1 MLTDGLHSYISYCE
15 SVYIS
20 TQVLELGETVGGLTA
35 AAAAHLGL
43 PAGVP
48 VAQGGADAF
57 VGMLGLGVVSPNQ
70 LALITGSSHLLLG
83 LATERFHGEGLFG
96 TYADALLPG
105 THVVEGGQTST
116 GSVINWFKKLL
127 GNPEVRTPRQ
137 AWLCHP
143 RRNVQLPLPAAE
155 AAIIRRYTSMWS
167 GPVRL
172 M

>member
-1 MLTDGLHSYISYCE
+1 
-15 SVYIS
+15 
-20 TQVLELGETVGGLTA
+20 VGGLTA

-116 GSVINWFKKLL
+116 GSVVNWFKKLL
-127 GNPEVRTPRQ
+127 GSPEVCAPGRACP
-137 AWLCHP
+137 CHP
-143 RRNVQLPLPAAE
+143 KGRCAAASTSSRGSYHAPLTRWGCILA
-155 AAIIRRYTSMWS
+155 RVLT
-167 GPVRL
+167 
-172 M
+172 

>member
-1 MLTDGLHSYISYCE
+1 MTDRYCE
-15 SVYIS
+15 CIS

-116 GSVINWFKKLL
+116 GSVVNWFKKLL
-127 GNPEVRTPRQ
+127 GSPEVR
-137 AWLCHP
+137 AP
-143 RRNVQLPLPAAE
+143 RRACSCDCKHASVLLPQFSSRASIMYRYQSTCAAPC
-155 AAIIRRYTSMWS
+155 
-167 GPVRL
+167 G
-172 M
+172 

>member
-1 MLTDGLHSYISYCE
+1 M
-15 SVYIS
+15 
-20 TQVLELGETVGGLTA
+20 TA

-116 GSVINWFKKLL
+116 GSVVNWFKKLL
-127 GNPEVRTPRQ
+127 GSPEVWRTWPCSFLPPQGAMCCGLYLEPRQLPCAVDTPRLNIG
-137 AWLCHP
+137 AHSDITNLSP
-143 RRNVQLPLPAAE
+143 NPTNMTGFL
-155 AAIIRRYTSMWS
+155 
-167 GPVRL
+167 
-172 M
+172 